1 MLPSPRSSGSIS
13 ADDFATFFSQRVNL
27 IRAAAASAL
36 APVLN
41 TCTSTSSMLLFEP
54 VTTYVRRILRPV
66 PVKHCSLDP
75 VPSWLVKKFAEDIIP
90 VIYHLCN
97 TSLVRPRLKEPTL
110 DASELNSHR
119 QISNLSFL
127 SKLMEH
133 IVMAR
138 YTTHAERLL
147 LFPERQSAY
156 RHFHSTET
164 VVTSV
169 LIDATRTADEG
180 KVTCL
185 VLLDLSMAFDM
196 VNHDILLDVLQ
207 QQFLVNAPALKWFRF
222 YLTGHTQ
229 VFCIVPVLAGV
240 VIPAP
245 HILQACVLAHIHA
258 SCAGETLPALM
269 NSVNSAKS
277 VTHFGLFLFP

>member
-1 MLPSPRSSGSIS
+1 
-13 ADDFATFFSQRVNL
+13 
-27 IRAAAASAL
+27 
-36 APVLN
+36 
-41 TCTSTSSMLLFEP
+41 MLLFEP
-54 VTTYVRRILRPV
+54 VTTYVRRIPRPV

-75 VPSWLVKKFAEDIIP
+75 VPTWLVKKFAEDIIP

-97 TSLVRPRLKEPTL
+97 TSLECCRLPDDHKLAVVRPRLKEPTL

-169 LIDATRTADEG
+169 LIDATRTADED

-207 QQFLVNAPALKWFRF
+207 QRFLVNAPALKWFRF